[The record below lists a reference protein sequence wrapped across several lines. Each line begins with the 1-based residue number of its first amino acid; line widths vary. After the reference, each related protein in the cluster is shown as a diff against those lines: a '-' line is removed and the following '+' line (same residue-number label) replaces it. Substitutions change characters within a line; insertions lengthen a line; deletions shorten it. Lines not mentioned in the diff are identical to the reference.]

1 MWRSARGRLV
11 RVLPPAGVRDPDAER
26 PLETTAGAG
35 AAAFTPL
42 PRLQDYWFSVE
53 PNGSGGPTPP
63 LTELGGL
70 LGQLLD
76 GERDALRL
84 AAELK
89 VRLEEIELLY
99 TISET
104 LGGAIGLE
112 AAAAT
117 IVREISKVVG
127 AGRASILVYDDEARV
142 LRPVAG
148 WGRDVR
154 SFRPVPVDDP
164 RSIAARVF
172 REQRAL
178 HHDPDDPATAGVVST
193 RPQDYKGAAYLVVP
207 IVYPQPDGPPR
218 PIGVVNLT
226 DRLGADVFSE
236 SDRRLVAMTASQ
248 IGAALE
254 NARLAERDGARQR
267 LERELE
273 LARTLQQKLLPDPAA
288 PGVDVAARCVSVATV
303 GGDFYHVL
311 TLRDGAIGVMLGDV
325 SSHGFGAAMMMALV
339 LSAAGIHAASAA
351 GPEEVLRRLRTSVAA
366 ELAQTEMF
374 LTLFY
379 GVVEPGNRR
388 LRFANA
394 GHPHAF
400 RLSADGAWERLS
412 ATTPPLGL
420 APEAPIRSHD
430 VTWGAGDLVLLFSDG
445 IPDTRGPHERP
456 VGEQRVLDQV
466 REARQRPARE
476 IVDQVL
482 AMAAE
487 SSATAS
493 DDRTILV
500 LKA

>member
-26 PLETTAGAG
+26 PLDTTAGAG
-35 AAAFTPL
+35 PALTPL
-42 PRLQDYWFSVE
+42 PALQGYWFTVE
-53 PNGSGGPTPP
+53 PNGAAAPP
-63 LTELGGL
+63 VPELATL

-76 GERDALRL
+76 GDRDALRL

-117 IVREISKVVG
+117 IVREVSKVVG
-127 AGRASILVYDDEARV
+127 AGRASILVHDDEARV

-154 SFRPVPVDDP
+154 SFLPVPVDDA

-172 REQRAL
+172 RERQAM
-178 HHDPDDPATAGVVST
+178 HYDPGDPASAGPESG
-193 RPQDYKGAAYLVVP
+193 RSHDYKGAAYLVVP
-207 IVYPQPDGPPR
+207 IMYPAPDGPPR
-218 PIGVVNLT
+218 PIGVINLT
-226 DRLGADVFSE
+226 DRLGVDVFSE
-236 SDRRLVAMTASQ
+236 GDRRLVATIASQ

-254 NARLAERDGARQR
+254 NARLAERDAARQR

-273 LARTLQQKLLPDPAA
+273 LARTLQQKLLGEPRVD
-288 PGVDVAARCVSVATV
+288 GMDVAGRCVPAATV

-311 TLRDGAIGVMLGDV
+311 ALRDGAVGVMMGDV

-351 GPEEVLRRLRTSVAA
+351 TPDEVLRRLRASVAG

-379 GVVEPGNRR
+379 GVVEPGKGR
-388 LRFANA
+388 LSFANA

-400 RLSADGAWERLS
+400 RLAVDGTWERLS

-420 APEAPIRSHD
+420 APDAPIRTLE
-430 VTWGAGDLVLLFSDG
+430 VPWGPGDLVLMFSDG
-445 IPDTRGPHERP
+445 IPDTRGSDDRSL
-456 VGEQRVLDQV
+456 GEQRVLDLVQG
-466 REARQRPARE
+466 ARDRPARE
-476 IVDQVL
+476 IVDRVL

-487 SSATAS
+487 VSASAS
-493 DDRTILV
+493 DDRTLLV